1 MSGRIVLFSLGALL
15 ASALLGSP
23 SAVISSASAT
33 TLAPLSTEQMV
44 DASDAIVRGT
54 VVDVWAVAERG
65 HINTHTRIAVS
76 RVLKGRAS
84 SAVEVVTPGGV
95 LDSTLTE
102 VQGAPRYGVGEDVLV
117 LLAARADGTY
127 LNVSLGAGKY
137 TVKQNPADG
146 SSMVVQFLVPYA
158 RDWDHRFIPSP
169 ALADRV
175 SLTAMEARIT
185 DRVAAG
191 WDGKPISGVSN
202 DHLRAINNLQGGVR

>member
-1 MSGRIVLFSLGALL
+1 MSGRLVLFSLGALL
-15 ASALLGSP
+15 ASALLVSP

-33 TLAPLSTEQMV
+33 TLAALSTEQMV
-44 DASDAIVRGT
+44 DASDIIVRGK
-54 VVDVWAVAERG
+54 VVDVWTAIERG
-65 HINTHTRIAVS
+65 HINTHTRIEVS

-84 SAVEVVTPGGV
+84 SAVEVVTPGGA

-102 VQGAPRYGVGEDVLV
+102 VDGAPRFGVGEEVLV

-127 LNVSLGAGKY
+127 LTVSLGAGKY

-158 RDWDHRFIPSP
+158 RNWDHRFIPTP

-175 SLTAMEARIT
+175 SLASMETRIT

-191 WDGKPISGVSN
+191 WDGQPIFGVSL